1 MSPRRRTGPPTGGP
15 GTDPG
20 PPVYRS
26 GIAALPLD
34 LSFGAFSDTPPW
46 IVDPDALAWRRGL
59 GAERARARE
68 ETRRLIASP
77 RVPPVRRLSG
87 AVAEVGT
94 AVAMWALTDRGR
106 PASRAGV
113 SRRLRRAFE
122 RLGSTYIKLGQI
134 VSSGEGL
141 FPEELVSE
149 FKLLRD
155 RVPPETFADVRD
167 VVEQDLGRPIGSV
180 FARFD
185 RVPLAAASIAQ
196 VHAARLLTGE
206 EVVVKVQRPR
216 VAALVRSDLAAM
228 AWLAPRLVG
237 RIPVAALANPPALV
251 EVFAETIVEELDF
264 RLEAENMLDIARV
277 LAETDQRTIVVPR
290 PHPTLVTRRVLVM
303 ERLEGFSFD
312 DVDGMRRAGIDTEAL
327 LRAGLISFL
336 EGAVLHGVFH
346 GDLHGGNLFVRADGR
361 TALLDF
367 GITGRLTEAKRI
379 AFLRLLVT
387 GGSGDVRGQIE
398 ALRDLGA
405 FPADVDVEAVV
416 ADLGLDQPVKDP
428 TTMTAD
434 ELVADL
440 REIVKKLLA
449 YGARIPKELMLLV
462 KNMMFLD
469 GATAT
474 LAPDLD
480 VIGEITGIYSYFAT
494 AHGERIARELG
505 LDPTAPARVDTDALK
520 ALYGLT
526 PEAEHV
532 TYNDL
537 RARRELIARRM
548 RDRRR

>member
-1 MSPRRRTGPPTGGP
+1 ML
-15 GTDPG
+15 DPG
-20 PPVYRS
+20 
-26 GIAALPLD
+26 
-34 LSFGAFSDTPPW
+34 
-46 IVDPDALAWRRGL
+46 ALAWRRGL
-59 GAERARARE
+59 DAERSRAHAGVVRLLAS
-68 ETRRLIASP
+68 RRL
-77 RVPPVRRLSG
+77 PPLRRLAG
-87 AVAEVGT
+87 AVGRIGT
-94 AVAMWALTDRGR
+94 TLVAWALVDRGR
-106 PASRAGV
+106 PASRRAL

-141 FPEELVSE
+141 FPEELVAE

-155 RVPPETFADVRD
+155 RVPAEDFADVRA
-167 VVEQDLGRPIGSV
+167 VVEADLGCPLESV
-180 FARFD
+180 FSRFD
-185 RVPLAAASIAQ
+185 RSPLAAASIAQ
-196 VHAARLLTGE
+196 VHAARLCSGE

-216 VAALVRSDLAAM
+216 VAALVRADLAAL

-251 EVFAETIVEELDF
+251 DVFAETVVEELDF

-277 LAETDQRTIVVPR
+277 LAAEDQRAIVVPR
-290 PHPTLVTRRVLVM
+290 PHPELVTRRVLVM
-303 ERLEGFSFD
+303 ERLGGFAFD
-312 DVDGMRRAGIDTEAL
+312 DATAMRRAGVDTEAV

-346 GDLHGGNLFVRADGR
+346 GDLHGGNLFVMADGR

-367 GITGRLTEAKRI
+367 GITGRLTEPKRV
-379 AFLRLLVT
+379 AFLRLLMT

-405 FPADVDVEAVV
+405 FPADVDVAAVI
-416 ADLGLDQPVKDP
+416 ADLGLDRPVKDP
-428 TTMTAD
+428 TTMTAE
-434 ELVADL
+434 ELLGDL
-440 REIVKKLLA
+440 REIVKDLLG

-480 VIGEITGIYSYFAT
+480 VIGEITHVFAYFA
-494 AHGERIARELG
+494 AEHGERIARELG
-505 LDPTAPARVDTDALK
+505 LDPSAPAEVDVDALK

-526 PEAEHV
+526 PDVERV
-532 TYNDL
+532 TYRDL

-548 RDRRR
+548 RDHRRR

>member
-1 MSPRRRTGPPTGGP
+1 MP
-15 GTDPG
+15 PG
-20 PPVYRS
+20 PPVYLS
-26 GIAALPLD
+26 GIAAVPLD
-34 LSFGAFSDTPPW
+34 LALGAFSDTPPW
-46 IVDPDALAWRRGL
+46 ILDPDALAWRRGL
-59 GAERARARE
+59 DAERARARADVLRLL
-68 ETRRLIASP
+68 TSRRL
-77 RVPPVRRLSG
+77 PPLRRLSG
-87 AVAEVGT
+87 AVGRIAGAI
-94 AVAMWALTDRGR
+94 AVWAVVERGR
-106 PASRAGV
+106 PSSRRAI

-122 RLGSTYIKLGQI
+122 RLGPTYIKLGQI

-155 RVPPETFADVRD
+155 QVPAESFDDVRA
-167 VVEQDLGRPIGSV
+167 VVEADLGRPLDAV

-185 RVPLAAASIAQ
+185 RTPLAAASIAQ
-196 VHAARLLTGE
+196 VHAARLVTGE

-216 VAALVRSDLAAM
+216 VAALVRDDLAAM
-228 AWLAPRLVG
+228 AWLGPRLVG

-251 EVFAETIVEELDF
+251 DVFAETIVEELDF

-277 LAETDQRTIVVPR
+277 LAATAQRAMVVPR

-303 ERLEGFSFD
+303 ERLGGFAFD
-312 DVDGMRRAGIDTEAL
+312 DVDAMHEAGIDTEAL

-346 GDLHGGNLFVRADGR
+346 GDLHGGNLFVMGDGR

-367 GITGRLTEAKRI
+367 GITGRLSEPKRV
-379 AFLRLLVT
+379 AFLRLLMA
-387 GGSGDVRGQIE
+387 GGSGDVRGQVE

-405 FPADVDVEAVV
+405 FPADVDVHAVI
-416 ADLGLDQPVKDP
+416 ADLGLDRPVKDP
-428 TTMTAD
+428 TTMSAD
-434 ELVADL
+434 ELLGDL
-440 REIVKKLLA
+440 REIVRKLLA

-480 VIGEITGIYSYFAT
+480 IVGEVTGVYAYFASR
-494 AHGERIARELG
+494 HGERIARELG
-505 LDPTAPARVDTDALK
+505 LDPSAPAPVDVDALK

-526 PEAEHV
+526 PDVERV
-532 TYNDL
+532 TYHDL

-548 RDRRR
+548 RDHRRGG